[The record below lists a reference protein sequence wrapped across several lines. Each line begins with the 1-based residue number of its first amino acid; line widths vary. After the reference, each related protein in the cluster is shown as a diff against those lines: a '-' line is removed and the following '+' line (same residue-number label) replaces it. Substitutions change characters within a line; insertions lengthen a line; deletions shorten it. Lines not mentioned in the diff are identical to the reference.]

1 MTATKVLLVAAVAVL
16 ATGTVV
22 TGSGPHAGDERA
34 DRLALEVG
42 TVARVHGLT
51 MIAFLAVTL
60 VLIRM
65 AHRGDAGPRVAQRLH
80 ELLVVLVAQAAI
92 GYWQY
97 LTGIPALLVAFHV
110 LGATLVW
117 ISVLRVWLSLHTV
130 AATVALHQPVVAPG
144 TATPAPATTP

>member
-1 MTATKVLLVAAVAVL
+1 M
-16 ATGTVV
+16 
-22 TGSGPHAGDERA
+22 
-34 DRLALEVG
+34 
-42 TVARVHGLT
+42 ARVHGLT

-117 ISVLRVWLSLHTV
+117 IAVLRVWLSLHTV
-130 AATVALHQPVVAPG
+130 AATVALDQPVVAPG